1 MKVFLVIFGTLCAA
15 LAAFV
20 GLGLMVDKNTAA
32 SSRLMKQCIGQIK
45 ESAPDTKD
53 LTVQKIFSGA
63 LPDLDKKSD
72 PASPHYRSYV
82 EGWLEPVT
90 VIVQFSYRADGK
102 LHDASCFY
110 EAQKRTDGGEMNYFH
125 PKSFYVDQRPV
136 AMDYLYFPSLQTSF
150 IDKYRF
156 YFPVRADDVRHG
168 I

>member
-1 MKVFLVIFGTLCAA
+1 MKVFLVIFGSLCAVV
-15 LAAFV
+15 AAVV
-20 GLGLMVDKNTAA
+20 GLGLMVDSNTAA

-53 LTVQKIFSGA
+53 LAVKKILSGA
-63 LPDLDKKSD
+63 IPDQDKKSD

-90 VIVQFSYRADGK
+90 VIIQFSYRADGK

-110 EAQKRTDGGEMNYFH
+110 EAQRVTDGGRVDYFH
-125 PKSFYVDQRPV
+125 PKSFYVDQLPV
-136 AMDYLYFPSLQTSF
+136 ARDSLYFPSLNFSF
-150 IDKYRF
+150 IDKYRY
-156 YFPVRADDVRHG
+156 YFPVGADDVHHG